1 MQFKI
6 KAPNNFAPDYGW
18 LENNKI
24 SGGGIMSN
32 RVPKG
37 SNQLKITLRH
47 SANSLNPVW
56 NFNDSQN

>member
-32 RVPKG
+32 RVSKG
-37 SNQLKITLRH
+37 NNQLKIALRH
-47 SANSLNPVW
+47 LANSLNPSLE
-56 NFNDSQN
+56 F

>member
-6 KAPNNFAPDYGW
+6 KAPNNFAPGYGW

-24 SGGGIMSN
+24 LGGRIMSN
-32 RVPKG
+32 RVPKR

-47 SANSLNPVW
+47 LANSLNSSLE
-56 NFNDSQN
+56 F